1 MLVVP
6 YKGCDDLY
14 IFDLDGTL
22 IDSNGLW
29 MEVDVEFLA
38 RRGLAP
44 TAEYEAVVARSI
56 FPVAAAYTK
65 EYYRLSDSPA
75 DIMAEWEALAAVH
88 YRETVALKPGA
99 RALLEQCCGDL
110 TISVEEDTP

>member
-56 FPVAAAYTK
+56 FPVA
-65 EYYRLSDSPA
+65 RLP
-75 DIMAEWEALAAVH
+75 LHQGVLPL
-88 YRETVALKPGA
+88 V
-99 RALLEQCCGDL
+99 
-110 TISVEEDTP
+110 

>member
-44 TAEYEAVVARSI
+44 TAEYEAVEASI
-56 FPVAAAYTK
+56 FQELPLRDHAA
-65 EYYRLSDSPA
+65 
-75 DIMAEWEALAAVH
+75 
-88 YRETVALKPGA
+88 GA
-99 RALLEQCCGDL
+99 FG
-110 TISVEEDTP
+110 